1 MKCISKFTYGKYNL
15 SNSNFKFSVLS
26 NMNILFIITRSDA
39 IGGAQVHVKD
49 LAVALQKDDHKVLV
63 LTGESGVYNEY
74 LQRAGIESVPCDSL
88 KRAVNPIL
96 DGKSLRYILYIINQ
110 FKPDLIAAHSSKT
123 GMLGRLASQITKIPC
138 VFTAHGWSFT
148 TGIPEPNRTI
158 YRWLE
163 KLTASL
169 ADKIIC
175 VSEYDRQ
182 IGLKAGISSAKLL
195 TIHNGMKDI
204 AIDLKA
210 NPAQTD
216 PIKVAMVARFDRQ
229 KDQATLIAA
238 CQNLNVKLVL
248 IGDGPSLDKTKKT
261 VEQLGMSHQVSFL
274 GFRQDIAEILAE
286 VQIYALVSN
295 WEGLPCTIIEAM
307 RAGLPVVASD
317 VGGVSEIVLDGHTGY
332 LVPRGDA
339 KALRQKLSYLLN
351 HEQARISMGIM
362 GRQKYESQL
371 TFQRMYEQT
380 CSTYQAA
387 IAERRA

>member
-1 MKCISKFTYGKYNL
+1 
-15 SNSNFKFSVLS
+15 
-26 NMNILFIITRSDA
+26 MNILFIITRADA

-49 LAVALQKDDHKVLV
+49 LAVSLQEDQHKVLI
-63 LTGESGVYNEY
+63 LTGESGIYNED
-74 LQRAGIESVPCDSL
+74 LKQAGIESIACDSL
-88 KRAVNPIL
+88 KRSVNPL
-96 DGKSLRYILYIINQ
+96 MDGKSLRYILFIIEQ

-123 GMLGRLASQITKIPC
+123 GILARLASQITKVPC

-182 IGLKAGISSAKLL
+182 IGLKAGMSSEKLL
-195 TIHNGMKDI
+195 TIHNGMKDV
-204 AIDLKA
+204 ADELKA
-210 NPAQTD
+210 NPSQGK
-216 PIKVAMVARFDRQ
+216 PLKVAMVARFDRQ
-229 KDQATLIAA
+229 KDHETLLAA
-238 CQNLNVKLVL
+238 FQDLNGELLL
-248 IGDGPSLDKTKKT
+248 IGDGPGLEQTREK
-261 VEQLGMSHQVSFL
+261 VAQLGMSDRVSFL

-286 VQIYALVSN
+286 VQIYALISN

-317 VGGVSEIVLDGHTGY
+317 VGGVREIVLDGQTGY

-339 KALRQKLSYLLN
+339 KTLRQKLSYLLSN
-351 HEQARISMGIM
+351 EQARISMGIL

-371 TFQRMYEQT
+371 TFKHMYDKTLLAYE
-380 CSTYQAA
+380 AA
-387 IAERRA
+387 IAQKSKP

>member
-1 MKCISKFTYGKYNL
+1 
-15 SNSNFKFSVLS
+15 
-26 NMNILFIITRSDA
+26 MNILFIITRSDA

-49 LAVALQKDDHKVLV
+49 LAVALQEDDHKVLV
-63 LTGESGVYNEY
+63 LTGASGIYNEN
-74 LQRAGIESVPCDSL
+74 LQQVGIESIACDSL
-88 KRAVNPIL
+88 KRTVNPIM

-123 GMLGRLASQITKIPC
+123 GILGRLASQMTKVPC

-163 KLTASL
+163 KLTTSL

-182 IGLKAGISSAKLL
+182 IGLKAGMSSEKLL
-195 TIHNGMKDI
+195 TIHNGMKDV
-204 AIDLKA
+204 ATNLKA
-210 NPAQTD
+210 NLAPAE

-229 KDQATLIAA
+229 KDQATLIKAFKD
-238 CQNLNVKLVL
+238 LNAQLILV
-248 IGDGPSLDKTKKT
+248 GDGPSLDKTKER

-286 VQIYALVSN
+286 VQIYVLISN

-317 VGGVSEIVLDGHTGY
+317 VGGVSEIVLDGQTGY

-339 KALRQKLSYLLN
+339 KTLRQKLNYLLSN
-351 HEQARISMGIM
+351 EQARISMGIM

-371 TFQRMYEQT
+371 TFQHMYKKT
-380 CSTYQAA
+380 LSTYEAA
-387 IAERRA
+387 IAES

>member
-1 MKCISKFTYGKYNL
+1 
-15 SNSNFKFSVLS
+15 
-26 NMNILFIITRSDA
+26 MNILFIITRADA

-49 LAVALQKDDHKVLV
+49 LAVSLQADHHKVLV
-63 LTGESGVYNEY
+63 LTGESGIYNED
-74 LQRAGIESVPCDSL
+74 LNQAGIESVACDSL
-88 KRAVNPIL
+88 KRTVNPIL

-123 GMLGRLASQITKIPC
+123 GILARLASQITKVPC

-182 IGLKAGISSAKLL
+182 IGLQAGMSSDKLL
-195 TIHNGMKDI
+195 TIRNGMKDVG
-204 AIDLKA
+204 AELKA
-210 NPAQTD
+210 NPAQAA

-229 KDQATLIAA
+229 KDHHTLIEAFKD
-238 CQNLNVKLVL
+238 LKGELLL
-248 IGDGPSLDKTKKT
+248 IGDGPGLEETKAR
-261 VEQLGMSHQVSFL
+261 VEQLGMNDRVSFL
-274 GFRQDIAEILAE
+274 GFRQDIAEILAT
-286 VQIYALVSN
+286 VQIYALISN

-317 VGGVSEIVLDGHTGY
+317 VGGVREIVLDGQTGY
-332 LVPRGDA
+332 LAPRGDIQTV
-339 KALRQKLSYLLN
+339 RQKLEYLLSN
-351 HEQARISMGIM
+351 EQARISMGIL

-371 TFQRMYEQT
+371 TFQHMYAKT
-380 CSTYQAA
+380 LSTYQAA
-387 IAERRA
+387 IAKRDAERVL